1 MKIINLFR
9 FTLFLLSVVF
19 SVNIAFAQS
28 ISAPIVSSTGDGCN
42 TVSFKVEGYDISVYD
57 YAATLN
63 GSSVSLESDGTY
75 SVMGPQRDVQY
86 TLSVSCTEKASG
98 MSSASNTKSVKLPKA
113 VEVPVIQASAAA
125 CDAPVVFSIVSG
137 YNTSL
142 DYTWIVNGVS
152 FPSSTSSFS
161 VSTPVDGATY

>member
-86 TLSVSCTEKASG
+86 TLSVLVQKRPLVYLLLQTLKVQSC
-98 MSSASNTKSVKLPKA
+98 
-113 VEVPVIQASAAA
+113 QRQ
-125 CDAPVVFSIVSG
+125 
-137 YNTSL
+137 
-142 DYTWIVNGVS
+142 
-152 FPSSTSSFS
+152 
-161 VSTPVDGATY
+161 